1 MVIHSGI
8 VEQWMV
14 TSFFISDTQ
23 HNIQETDGDRKEK
36 KISLYLPDIY
46 SLDSQEIQP
55 VDRSM
60 LSLCHN
66 VSEYLYMSQ
75 WQSKS
80 DLVINPGD

>member
-46 SLDSQEIQP
+46 SLGSQEI
-55 VDRSM
+55 
-60 LSLCHN
+60 
-66 VSEYLYMSQ
+66 
-75 WQSKS
+75 
-80 DLVINPGD
+80 